1 VTAVP
6 DYVPML
12 IKGKGATPED
22 GGCLVQIANW
32 LADPT
37 TWTDEAKCVDPSL
50 ARLAIYAN
58 DIADDEHRR
67 RLALLAPRLAGTK
80 IEGEVAELAVENQLK
95 GYVWGHRPPEPKF
108 HHGIKWSIPTKD
120 QQTVLGKLNLDNLVI
135 LDQDGL
141 CDWLEGVIDEYDRI
155 TGRNAPEL
163 LTQQEWEQIKELVGQ

>member
-37 TWTDEAKCVDPSL
+37 TWTDKALCVDPSL

-95 GYVWGHRPPEPKF
+95 GYVDGHRPPTPMF
-108 HHGIKWSIPTKD
+108 LQGMTWIKGTKAHPTY
-120 QQTVLGKLNLDNLVI
+120 VGKLNLDNLVI